1 MFESVFTSSDSLSI
15 TTVLLC
21 FLFSIILGFIIA
33 FTHMKTGK
41 YTKNFVI
48 TLTILPS
55 LIECVMIMVN
65 GSLGTSVAVLGAFSL
80 VRFRSIPG
88 NSKEITS
95 IFLAMATGLALGMG
109 HILFAILI
117 TILTCLIMFILYSSK
132 FGEKK
137 NISKILKIT
146 IPENLDYTN
155 VFEDIFTNYAKFIK
169 LEQAKTTN
177 MGSMYELK
185 YNVELKDDVNEK
197 EFIDTLRC
205 RNGNLSISLTNLTL
219 DMEL

>member
-1 MFESVFTSSDSLSI
+1 
-15 TTVLLC
+15 
-21 FLFSIILGFIIA
+21 
-33 FTHMKTGK
+33 
-41 YTKNFVI
+41 
-48 TLTILPS
+48 
-55 LIECVMIMVN
+55 
-65 GSLGTSVAVLGAFSL
+65 
-80 VRFRSIPG
+80 
-88 NSKEITS
+88 
-95 IFLAMATGLALGMG
+95 MATGLALGMG

-117 TILTCLIMFILYSSK
+117 TILTCLIMFILYLSK

-155 VFEDIFTNYAKFIK
+155 VFEDIFTNYTKSIK

-185 YNVELKDDVNEK
+185 YNVELKDNVNEK
-197 EFIDTLRC
+197 EFIDTIRC